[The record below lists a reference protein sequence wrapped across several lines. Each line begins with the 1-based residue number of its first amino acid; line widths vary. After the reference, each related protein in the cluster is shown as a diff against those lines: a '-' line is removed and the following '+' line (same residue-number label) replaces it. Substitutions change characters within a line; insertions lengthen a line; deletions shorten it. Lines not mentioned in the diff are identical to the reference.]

1 MAEADRDITVALTA
15 DTLIA
20 RKVSVNRDEGFL
32 DVVKVLRDA
41 DVTFTNA
48 ECLFQNGEDSPAFIA
63 GGGRGGTY
71 MASPPY
77 CIDEL
82 RWMGINLISVA
93 NNHSADFGEAGI
105 LTNNRYL
112 DEAGMAHAGTGANL
126 TLATAPAYLDTGA
139 GRVALIAAFDWGP
152 HGIASGDLPYPVPMG
167 VLGADPSPAFPKGR
181 AGVNLIRFETVH
193 QVDADSLKA
202 LRRISQELKWDA
214 AKAERTGG
222 GGWDLPIVGATAIG
236 GEQDTDK
243 LFHFMGT
250 KFELAD
256 RFGMYTVP
264 HQPDLERNYKWIR
277 EARRQADWVIVS
289 MHNHGARRT
298 ADEPADHVGQFAR
311 GAIDAGADIFVAH
324 GSVRDGGIELYKD
337 KPIIHGM
344 RGLIMQNSQVTKI
357 PLEMMERW
365 GLDWDDTV
373 ADLHEARERRIS
385 SVVSSGIESTVTVV
399 RFKNGELSEVRVVP
413 IELGGR
419 NLPRPRRGMPRL
431 VEAGSEQADRILKR
445 IAKLSQ
451 PFGTRLRVR
460 PEAAYV
466 ELGGTTGERKSET
479 PELVTTR

>member
-1 MAEADRDITVALTA
+1 MPDRDITIALTA

-20 RKVSVNRDEGFL
+20 RKVSVSRDEGFL
-32 DVVKVLRDA
+32 NVVKILRDA

-48 ECLFQNGEDSPAFIA
+48 ECLFQDGEDSPAFIA

-71 MASPPY
+71 MASPPS
-77 CIDEL
+77 CIEEL

-105 LTNNRYL
+105 VTNNRYL
-112 DEAGMAHAGTGANL
+112 DKAGMAHAGTGSNL

-139 GRVALIAAFDWGP
+139 GRIALIAAFDWGP
-152 HGIASGDLPYPVPMG
+152 HGVASGDLPYPVPMG

-193 QVDADSLKA
+193 KVDTDSLKA
-202 LRRISQELKWDA
+202 LRRISKELQWDA
-214 AKAERTGG
+214 AKAERTQG

-236 GEQDTDK
+236 GEQDSDTV
-243 LFHFMGT
+243 FHFMGT
-250 KFELAD
+250 KFELGD
-256 RFGMYTVP
+256 EFGMYTVA
-264 HQPDLERNYKWIR
+264 HQPDLDRNYKWIR

-298 ADEPADHVGQFAR
+298 ADEPADHVAAFAR
-311 GAIDAGADIFVAH
+311 GAIDAGADVFVAH
-324 GSVRDGGIELYKD
+324 GSVRDGGIELYKG

-385 SVVSSGIESTVTVV
+385 SVVATGIESTITVV
-399 RFKNGELSEVRVVP
+399 RFKDGELSEVRIVP

-431 VEAGSEQADRILKR
+431 LDAGEQADRILKR
-445 IAKLSQ
+445 IAKLSER
-451 PFGTRLRVR
+451 FGTRLAVMPDRAQVDLNG
-460 PEAAYV
+460 AATAPKTSAK
-466 ELGGTTGERKSET
+466 EMASSR
-479 PELVTTR
+479 

>member
-1 MAEADRDITVALTA
+1 MARSDGDITLALTA

-20 RKVSVNRDEGFL
+20 RKVSVSRDEGFL
-32 DVVKVLRDA
+32 NVVKILRDA

-71 MASPPY
+71 MASPPH
-77 CIDEL
+77 CIEEL

-93 NNHSADFGEAGI
+93 NNHSADFAEGGI

-112 DEAGMAHAGTGANL
+112 DEAGMVHAGTGANL

-152 HGIASGDLPYPVPMG
+152 HGVASGDLPYPIPMG

-181 AGVNLIRFETVH
+181 PGVNLIRFETVH
-193 QVDADSLKA
+193 KVDADAFKA
-202 LRRISQELKWDA
+202 LRRISNDLHWDE
-214 AKAERTGG
+214 AKAERTAG

-236 GEQDTDK
+236 GEQDTDT

-250 KFELAD
+250 KFELGQP
-256 RFGMYTVP
+256 GMYTVA
-264 HQPDLERNYKWIR
+264 HQPDLDRNYKWIR

-298 ADEPADHVGQFAR
+298 ADEPADHVAAFAH
-311 GAIDAGADIFVAH
+311 GAIDAGADVFVAH
-324 GSVRDGGIELYKD
+324 GSVRDGGVEIYKG

-344 RGLIMQNSQVTKI
+344 RGLIMQNSQVTKL

-365 GLDWDDTV
+365 GLNGEHTV
-373 ADLHEARERRIS
+373 ADLHEARERRIAS
-385 SVVSSGIESTVTVV
+385 RAAGGIESTITVV
-399 RFKNGELSEVRVVP
+399 RFKDGRLNELRVVP

-419 NLPRPRRGMPRL
+419 DLPRPRRGLPRL

-445 IAKLSQ
+445 IAKLSE
-451 PFGTRLRVR
+451 PFGTRVEVG
-460 PEAAYV
+460 PAAAQV
-466 ELGGTTGERKSET
+466 QMDGSSAATKSAQ
-479 PELVTTR
+479 PLVAATR